1 MPALRRV
8 RRWVLL
14 LASVACLFAAS
25 ASAQVVKVVLNDT
38 INPVTEEFLARALA
52 HAQESKAQALLIE
65 INTPGGLVEST
76 REIIEKFFA
85 TSVPVIVYVTPSG
98 SRSASAGF
106 FILEAADVA
115 AMAPGTNTGA
125 AHPVMGG
132 GEKMDDVM
140 KTKVEND
147 LAAFMRSIAAKRS
160 RNVDV
165 SESAVRQSKSFT
177 EQEALDQHLIDYIA
191 PNEDD
196 LFRQI
201 ATKPIHRF
209 DGSTIHL
216 DLTKATVVPFEMTL
230 KQRILDFLMDPN
242 IAFILLAIGALAL
255 YAEFNHPGA
264 VVPGTVGLVFIL
276 LAAFALNLMPVR
288 FASLALII
296 GAFILF
302 ALEAKFVTHGVLTI
316 GGIALL
322 TIGGLLLIDAPI
334 PEMRVRLST
343 ALAVSIP
350 VGLITAFLMTVALRA
365 RRNKV
370 VSGVQGMLGEIG
382 VARTPLTPEGKVF
395 VHGEL
400 WNAISSVPLPA
411 GTEVVIQAVEGLRL
425 SVAPASVIEGS
436 KVTTTV

>member
-1 MPALRRV
+1 MPGLRRV
-8 RRWVLL
+8 RRFALLCAVAVLS
-14 LASVACLFAAS
+14 SVS

-38 INPVTEEFLARALA
+38 INPVTEEFLVRAIA
-52 HAQESKAQALLIE
+52 HAQEAKAQALLIE
-65 INTPGGLVEST
+65 INTPGGLVDST
-76 REIIEKFFA
+76 RGIIEKFFSA
-85 TSVPVIVYVTPSG
+85 SVPVIVYVTPSG

-125 AHPVMGG
+125 AHPIVGG
-132 GEKMDDVM
+132 GEKIDDVLKAKM
-140 KTKVEND
+140 END
-147 LAAFMRSIAAKRS
+147 LAAFMRTIAAKRS

-165 SESAVRQSKSFT
+165 AESGVRQSKSFT

-191 PNEDD
+191 PTEDD

-201 ATKPIHRF
+201 STKPIRRF

-216 DLTKATVVPFEMTL
+216 DLTKATVIPFEMTL

-242 IAFILLAIGALAL
+242 IAFILIAIGALAL

-302 ALEAKFVTHGVLTI
+302 ALEAKFATHGVLTI

-350 VGLITAFLMTVALRA
+350 VGVITAFLMTVALRA

-370 VSGVQGMLGEIG
+370 VTGVQGLVGEVGI
-382 VARTPLTPEGKVF
+382 ARTPLSPEGKVF

-400 WNAISSVPLPA
+400 WNAVSSAPLPA
-411 GTEVVIQAVEGLRL
+411 GSEVVIHAVEGLRL
-425 SVAPASVIEGS
+425 SVAPASVDDTNN
-436 KVTTTV
+436 VATTL

>member
-1 MPALRRV
+1 MKLRAAHLF
-8 RRWVLL
+8 LL
-14 LASVACLFAAS
+14 CTLVACFLAGSPS
-25 ASAQVVKVVLNDT
+25 AFAQVVKVVLNDT
-38 INPVTEEFLARALA
+38 INPVTEEFLGRALA
-52 HAQESKAQALLIE
+52 QAQASKAQAVLIE
-65 INTPGGLVEST
+65 INTPGGLVDST
-76 REIIEKFFA
+76 RGIIEKFFA
-85 TSVPVIVYVTPSG
+85 SPIPIVVYVTPSG

-140 KTKVEND
+140 KAKVEND
-147 LAAFMRSIAAKRS
+147 LAAFMRSIANKRG
-160 RNVDV
+160 RNLDV
-165 SESAVRQSKSFT
+165 AESAVRESKSFT
-177 EQEALDQHLIDYIA
+177 EQEALSQRLIDYVA
-191 PNEDD
+191 PTEED

-201 ATKPIHRF
+201 SAKPIHRF
-209 DGSTIHL
+209 DGSTITL
-216 DLTKATVVPFEMTL
+216 DLTKASVIPFDMTL

-264 VVPGTVGLVFIL
+264 VVPGTVGIVFIL

-288 FASLALII
+288 FASLALILA
-296 GAFILF
+296 AFVLF
-302 ALEAKFVTHGVLTI
+302 ALEAKFVTHGVLTL

-322 TIGGLLLIDAPI
+322 TIGGLLLVDAPI
-334 PEMRVRLST
+334 PEMRVHLYT

-365 RRNKV
+365 RHNKL
-370 VSGVQGMLGEIG
+370 VSGAEGLIGEVG
-382 VARTPLTPEGKVF
+382 VARTPLVPDGKVF

-400 WNAISSVPLPA
+400 WNAISTTPVPA
-411 GTEVVIQAVEGLRL
+411 GATVVVERVDGLRL
-425 SVAPASVIEGS
+425 GVAPSPQSARAELATPV
-436 KVTTTV
+436 